1 MVSNSLDCDH
11 FFPRIDSALRDGSIR
26 TYDALDIKRF
36 PPFADSVREWRDGK
50 RHCFFLN
57 LTCHDPV
64 QQQILSNQ
72 AQRCIKVAYQA
83 NTKGET
89 TEKPVRMH
97 TTPAKYI
104 LKCWCGLTCI
114 SNIQLVVY
122 YQCYVLIG
130 WAAKPASPLVAKS
143 AGFLAAKKD

>member
-1 MVSNSLDCDH
+1 MTYGFSFTRLRP
-11 FFPRIDSALRDGSIR
+11 FFPPNRFGSERRKCQNVWR
-26 TYDALDIKRF
+26 T
-36 PPFADSVREWRDGK
+36 
-50 RHCFFLN
+50 RHKTLSSFCRLCTRVKGWKKTLFCFN
-57 LTCHDPV
+57 LTSHDPV

-114 SNIQLVVY
+114 SNIQLVVC

-130 WAAKPASPLVAKS
+130 WAASPLVAKS